1 MAWPAKDI
9 AQGPY
14 ATAVF
19 SRKLTYAAVSPEARL
34 HGDRKQRVDPL
45 PTALSEALV
54 ELAFPIPANIGSAPL
69 EVPVPGAGKL
79 LPGDTI
85 GSHSPNELEDVTITW
100 SSGLSAGGPAG
111 KENYCTAG
119 VIHSHPH
126 EESGQRVQNEAEVF
140 PEPPLVSLGVSTPTE
155 NSNWQLWRSQ
165 PTQGKPPRAQIP
177 RG

>member
-34 HGDRKQRVDPL
+34 HGDGKQRVDPL
-45 PTALSEALV
+45 PTARSEALA

-119 VIHSHPH
+119 
-126 EESGQRVQNEAEVF
+126 GNRF
-140 PEPPLVSLGVSTPTE
+140 PSP
-155 NSNWQLWRSQ
+155 
-165 PTQGKPPRAQIP
+165 
-177 RG
+177 